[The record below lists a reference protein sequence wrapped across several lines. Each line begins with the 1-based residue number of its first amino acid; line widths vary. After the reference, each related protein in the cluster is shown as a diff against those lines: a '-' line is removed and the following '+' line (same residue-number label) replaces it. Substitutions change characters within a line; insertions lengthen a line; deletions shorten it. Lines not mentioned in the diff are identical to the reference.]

1 MRLGLRSSDSRTALG
16 KWCKRLNLVKLT
28 DRRHVDSRPT
38 AMHRHLWT
46 LLVALPATAAAQNA
60 AGTALWRLVSTTL
73 AVPPALATGAPAA
86 LWNPAQPDGAAR
98 FVLGVEL
105 LRTPPELGVAGP
117 LAAGRVQVR
126 PLGAIGLVYGRLAI
140 DDLVRTSDSPEP
152 AGGSV
157 PYYTQ
162 VVGAHWVR
170 AIGRATVGA
179 LLAHHD
185 TRLDA
190 ALVRRWTLDVGV
202 RAPILT
208 DALEVGAATHF
219 FSWSDAGDPAQ
230 DLYLGLAYRVPLGP
244 LWEDSDRAT
253 LWLRYGAAVAHGFGA
268 DQFLGAGMALGE
280 VFAADV
286 MVAREGGYAEE
297 GWRPVGAMRLGV
309 GRYRVSF
316 ARDAGTNGI
325 GSAYRVG
332 LEVRAP

>member
-1 MRLGLRSSDSRTALG
+1 M
-16 KWCKRLNLVKLT
+16 T

-38 AMHRHLWT
+38 AMHRHFWAF
-46 LLVALPATAAAQNA
+46 LVTLPATVAAQDA
-60 AGTALWRLVSTTL
+60 AGTALWRLASTTL
-73 AVPPALATGAPAA
+73 AVPPALATGGPAA
-86 LWNPAQPDGAAR
+86 LWNAAQPDGTAR
-98 FVLGVEL
+98 LVLSVEL

-126 PLGAIGLVYGRLAI
+126 TLGAIGLVYGRLAI

-152 AGGSV
+152 TGGSV

-162 VVGAHWVR
+162 IVGAHWAR

-190 ALVRRWTLDVGV
+190 ALTRRWTLDLGV
-202 RAPILT
+202 RAPILS
-208 DALEVGAATHF
+208 DALEVAAATHF

-230 DLYLGLAYRVPLGP
+230 DLYLGLAYRVPLGQ
-244 LWEDSDRAT
+244 LWEGSERAA
-253 LWLRYGAAVAHGFGA
+253 LSLRYGAAVAHGFGA
-268 DQFLGAGMALGE
+268 DQFVGAGMALGE
-280 VFAADV
+280 VFTADV
-286 MVAREGGYAEE
+286 MIAREGGYAEE
-297 GWRPVGAMRLGV
+297 GWRPVGAIRVGV